1 MRDWK
6 RTSTQLSDKV
16 TILKAVKEKLK
27 IFIIE
32 NTELNKLNI
41 HHHIYKIKM
50 NTTNA
55 KHPSKHYNGKV

>member
-1 MRDWK
+1 MRDWR

-16 TILKAVKEKLK
+16 TILKALKEKLK

-32 NTELNKLNI
+32 NTKLNI

-50 NTTNA
+50 NTTNEEHPA
-55 KHPSKHYNGKV
+55 KHYKGKV

>member
-1 MRDWK
+1 M
-6 RTSTQLSDKV
+6 
-16 TILKAVKEKLK
+16 LKAVKEKLK

-50 NTTNA
+50 NTENA
-55 KHPSKHYNGKV
+55 KHPSKHYKGKGLIIHLMTRESCY